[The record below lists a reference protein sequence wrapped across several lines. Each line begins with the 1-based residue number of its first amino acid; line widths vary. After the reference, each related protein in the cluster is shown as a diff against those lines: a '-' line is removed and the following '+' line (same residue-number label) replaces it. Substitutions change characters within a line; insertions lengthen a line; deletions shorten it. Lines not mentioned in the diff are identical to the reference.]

1 MTKDPSS
8 EAVVAQSGSGYSAD
22 TWLNVELESM
32 TKLWQGIGGKSNFFV
47 SEEDAREARGAYEGT
62 QPHKF
67 AETLWRLA
75 QVQPNATLGYRQGI
89 REYVVDIR
97 TPAAMGVCL
106 ANPLLGSGTVCQYYI
121 PDWEHR
127 LHATGREFK
136 FAANSYPKL

>member
-1 MTKDPSS
+1 MTKDPES
-8 EAVVAQSGSGYSAD
+8 EAVAAQSGSGYSAD
-22 TWLNVELESM
+22 TWLNVQLESM
-32 TKLWQGIGGKSNFFV
+32 TKVWQGIGGKSNFFL

-97 TPAAMGVCL
+97 TPAAIGVCI
-106 ANPLLGSGTVCQYYI
+106 ANPLLGSGSVQQYYI
-121 PDWEHR
+121 PDWEQR
-127 LHATGREFK
+127 LHPTGREFK
-136 FAANSYPKL
+136 FAANGYPKF